1 MSIATYAQLKTAIE
15 TWLARSGDTEISTNA
30 SDLVTLAEAR
40 LNRELRL
47 RVNWTNGALTG
58 TISSSTITLPSDFLE
73 AQSLFLTTFGVQ
85 SKLGTFVAGE
95 RPIGTTNTVPMAW
108 AIDGANVQLD
118 APCDQAHTFIFRY
131 LARFALSDSV
141 TTNWLLTNHPDVY
154 LFSALVE
161 AEALVKD
168 TSQKWIAL
176 WKARADEAI
185 ASINEIQ
192 ARNTLVAKLGTDPA
206 ISTRGAFNIYTGL

>member
-15 TWLARSGDTEISTNA
+15 TWLARSGDTEISANSA
-30 SDLVTLAEAR
+30 DLVTLAEAR

-95 RPIGTTNTVPMAW
+95 RPIGTTNTVPTAW

-131 LARFALSDSV
+131 LARFALSDAT
-141 TTNWLLTNHPDVY
+141 TTNWLLTNNPDVY

-192 ARNTLVAKLGTDPA
+192 ARNILVSKLRTDPS
-206 ISTRGAFNIYTGL
+206 ISARGGFNIYTGL

>member
-1 MSIATYAQLKTAIE
+1 MSIVTYTQLKTAIE
-15 TWLARSGDTEISTNA
+15 TWLARSGDTEISANA
-30 SDLVTLAEAR
+30 ADLVTLAEAR

-47 RVNWTNGALTG
+47 RVSWTDGPLTG
-58 TISSSTITLPSDFLE
+58 TIGASTIALPSDFLE
-73 AQSLFLTTFGVQ
+73 AQSLFLTTFGSQ
-85 SKLGTFVAGE
+85 TKLSAFVAGE
-95 RPIGTTNTVPMAW
+95 YPIGTVNSVPSAW
-108 AIDGANVQLD
+108 AIDGINIQLD

-131 LARFALSDSV
+131 LARFALSDTV
-141 TTNWLLTNHPDVY
+141 TTNWLLTNHPDAY

-161 AEALVKD
+161 AESLVKD

-192 ARNTLVAKLGTDPA
+192 ARNILIAKLRLDPA
-206 ISTRGAFNIYTGL
+206 IGSRGGFNIYTGL